1 MTVCLWIVIV
11 EFVGTVTQLSAFLD
25 DQRQKEGPFGKAS

>member
-11 EFVGTVTQLSAFLD
+11 EFVGTVTQLSAIA
-25 DQRQKEGPFGKAS
+25 KVNTAYI